1 MRARGGTVAVACAVA
16 VLVVA
21 LGIAAR
27 PYTPSLSDEE
37 SGDPGLLDRA
47 RPLLSEG
54 VRDRVSVVEVDGGRV
69 SFAHF
74 GAEDGTDYEIGS
86 VTKTM
91 TGMLLAVAIER
102 GEVTAD
108 TRLGELV
115 ELEGAPAADVTLAE
129 LSSHRSGLP
138 RLSTRVSDMAVS
150 LAASYLGRDPYPY
163 DYDTLVAQVAAAELS
178 DRGESHYSNM
188 GTAILGQA
196 LANAAGTDYATL
208 LRERL
213 LDPLGMDGT
222 TLPDSGDD
230 LPGDAT
236 VGYTARGRVAD
247 PWLAHAYAPAGGVRS
262 TPADMARFAGA
273 LLEGT
278 APGMAALE
286 PRWDDGPDRR
296 IGFAWITEEHGGTE
310 VTWHNG
316 GTGGFRSMVALDREG
331 ERAVLAFG
339 NTTTGLDAPVLELLT
354 GEDAR

>member
-1 MRARGGTVAVACAVA
+1 MRARRGPVAVACAVA
-16 VLVVA
+16 VLVVV
-21 LGIAAR
+21 LGIAVR
-27 PYTPSLSDEE
+27 PHTPTLSAEE

-54 VRDRVSVVEVDGGRV
+54 VRDRVSVIEVDGGRV

-74 GAEDGTDYEIGS
+74 GADEGTDYEIGS
-86 VTKTM
+86 VSKAM
-91 TGMLLAVAIER
+91 TGMLLADAIER
-102 GEVTAD
+102 GEVAAD

-115 ELEGAPAADVTLAE
+115 DLDGAPAADVTLAE

-138 RLSTRVSDMAVS
+138 RLSTRVLDVVVS
-150 LAASYLGRDPYPY
+150 TAASYLGNDPYPY
-163 DYDTLVAQVAAAELS
+163 DHDTLVAQVAAAELS

-213 LDPLGMDGT
+213 LDPLGMDDT
-222 TLPDSGDD
+222 TLPDSGED
-230 LPGDAT
+230 LPEDAT
-236 VGYTARGRVAD
+236 MGYTDRGRAAD
-247 PWLAHAYAPAGGVRS
+247 PWLARAYAPMGGVRS

-278 APGMAALE
+278 APGTAALE
-286 PRWDDGPDRR
+286 PRWDDGNGGR
-296 IGFAWITEEHGGTE
+296 IGFAWITQEHGGTE

-316 GTGGFRSMVALDREG
+316 GTGGFSSMVALDREG
-331 ERAVLAFG
+331 GRAVLAFG
-339 NTTTGLDAPVLELLT
+339 NTTTGLEAPVLELLT
-354 GEDAR
+354 GEEVR

>member
-1 MRARGGTVAVACAVA
+1 MRARRGTVAVACAAA

-27 PYTPSLSDEE
+27 PHTPALSAEE

-74 GAEDGTDYEIGS
+74 GADDGTGYEIGS
-86 VTKTM
+86 VTKGM
-91 TGMLLAVAIER
+91 TGMLLAIAVER

-115 ELEGAPAADVTLAE
+115 ELDGAPAADVTLAE

-138 RLSTRVSDMAVS
+138 RLSPRLPDVVVSA
-150 LAASYLGRDPYPY
+150 AASYLGNDPYPY
-163 DYDTLVAQVAAAELS
+163 DYDDLVAQVAAAELS

-188 GTAILGQA
+188 GTAVLGHA
-196 LANAAGTDYATL
+196 LADAAGTDYATL

-213 LDPLGMDGT
+213 LDPLGMDDT
-222 TLPDSGDD
+222 VLPDSGDD
-230 LPGDAT
+230 LPEDA
-236 VGYTARGRVAD
+236 VQGYTDRGRRAD
-247 PWLAHAYAPAGGVRS
+247 PWLARAYAPTGGVRS

-278 APGMAALE
+278 APGTAALE

-296 IGFAWITEEHGGTE
+296 IGFAWITQEHGGTE

-316 GTGGFRSMVALDREG
+316 GTGGFSSMVALDREG
-331 ERAVLAFG
+331 GRAVLAFG
-339 NTTTGLDAPVLELLT
+339 NTTTGLEGPVLELLA
-354 GEDAR
+354 GEGAR

>member
-1 MRARGGTVAVACAVA
+1 VRVRRGTVAVACAAA
-16 VLVVA
+16 VLVVL

-27 PYTPSLSDEE
+27 PHTPALSAEE

-74 GAEDGTDYEIGS
+74 GADDGTDYEIGS
-86 VTKTM
+86 VVKTM
-91 TGMLLAVAIER
+91 TGMLLAEAVER
-102 GEVTAD
+102 GELTAD

-115 ELEGAPAADVTLAE
+115 ELDGAPAADVTLAE
-129 LSSHRSGLP
+129 LTSHRSGLP
-138 RLSTRVSDMAVS
+138 RLSTRLSDMAGS
-150 LAASYLGRDPYPY
+150 LAASYLGNDPYTY
-163 DYDTLVAQVAAAELS
+163 DHDTLVAQVAAAELS

-188 GTAILGQA
+188 GTAILGHA

-213 LDPLGMDGT
+213 LAPLGMDDT
-222 TLPDSGDD
+222 TLPASGDD
-230 LPGDAT
+230 LSEDAT
-236 VGYTARGRVAD
+236 RGYTDRGRVAA
-247 PWLAHAYAPAGGVRS
+247 PWLARAYAPAGGVRS
-262 TPADMARFAGA
+262 TPADMALFAGA

-278 APGMAALE
+278 APGAAALE
-286 PRWDDGPDRR
+286 PRWDGGSGGR
-296 IGFAWITEEHGGTE
+296 IGFAWITQEHGGTE

-316 GTGGFRSMVALDREG
+316 GTGGFASMVALDREG
-331 ERAVLAFG
+331 GRAVLAFG
-339 NTTTGLDAPVLELLT
+339 NTTTGLEAPVLELLT